1 MSNDTAQEI
10 RLLVI
15 SDIHLRPT
23 GDHLSAEGLLVE
35 GVDAI
40 VSLGDVIDDNREHAK
55 SAADGERYEELGR
68 EFFSV
73 LDQAGVPVFAVPG
86 NHDPSDCMRRLVDE
100 CQHVQVL
107 HRETKTVDPSE
118 TSGSL
123 RVAGWGCEQ
132 FDFTPALLAPEYPH
146 LGVPEAD
153 QLTPNEIADVVL
165 DAGGRYLAG
174 AASPAEVAEALG
186 ISPDHESRER
196 LHQSLDRLE
205 SRFEAIVDSTCSGP
219 GPLILTSHI
228 TPFNVPFDCRGLTSR
243 TGSYHFG
250 SLALRLASMDIG
262 PACLLSGHT
271 HQRGTTVIE
280 TGSGYTYVHNPGAP
294 GVSVVTIRDEGV
306 RFRGGTIS

>member
-1 MSNDTAQEI
+1 MSNDTTEEI

-23 GDHLSAEGLLVE
+23 GEQFSVENLLVDD
-35 GVDAI
+35 VDAI

-73 LDQAGVPVFAVPG
+73 LDQAKIPVFAVPG
-86 NHDPSDCMRRLVDE
+86 NHDPSDCMRRLVNE

-107 HRETKTVDPSE
+107 HQETKTVDPSR
-118 TSGSL
+118 TSGSV

-132 FDFTPALLAPEYPH
+132 FDFTPALLAPEYPQ
-146 LGVPEAD
+146 LGLPEAD
-153 QLTPNEIADVVL
+153 QLRPDEIADLVL
-165 DAGGRYLAG
+165 EAGGRYLAG
-174 AASPAEVAEALG
+174 VASPAEVAESLG
-186 ISPDHESRER
+186 INPDSESREP
-196 LHQSLDRLE
+196 LCQSLDLLE
-205 SRFEAIVDSTCSGP
+205 SRFENIVDSTCSGP
-219 GPLILTSHI
+219 GPLVLASHI

-250 SLALRLASMDIG
+250 SVALRLASMDLG

-280 TGSGYTYVHNPGAP
+280 TGAGYTYAHNPGAP
-294 GVSVVTIRDEGV
+294 GQSVVTIRDDGVVFEG
-306 RFRGGTIS
+306 GAIT